1 MTKDITMEDK
11 TLIEINNTLAGELG
25 DIIEKIILFGSRA
38 HGFSDKY
45 SDYDILII
53 LNTEIDWQLE
63 WKIYDI
69 CFNISLE
76 NDILIDVKI
85 ISSSDLNT
93 IRGRQPYIQEALST
107 GITL

>member
-1 MTKDITMEDK
+1 MKNDCIKEDK
-11 TLIEINNTLAGELG
+11 ILMKIHNTLTGELG
-25 DIIEKIILFGSRA
+25 DVVERIILFGSRV
-38 HGFSDKY
+38 HGFSDIY

-63 WKIYDI
+63 WNIYDL
-69 CFNISLE
+69 CFDISLE
-76 NDILIDVKI
+76 NDILIDVKV

>member
-1 MTKDITMEDK
+1 MKAALFEKDQLPDRISQA
-11 TLIEINNTLAGELG
+11 INRELG
-25 DIIEKIILFGSRA
+25 DIVDRIILYGSHA
-38 HGFSDKY
+38 HGTSDIH

-53 LNTEIDWQLE
+53 LNTGFNWQFE
-63 WKIYDI
+63 WKIYDL
-69 CFNISLE
+69 CFDISLE

-85 ISSSDLNT
+85 ISSSDLDT

>member
-1 MTKDITMEDK
+1 MKKNMATEDK
-11 TLIEINNTLAGELG
+11 ILIKIHNTLTGELG
-25 DIIEKIILFGSRA
+25 NVVEKIILFGSRV
-38 HGFSDKY
+38 HESSDTY

-53 LNTEIDWQLE
+53 LNTEIDWQFE
-63 WKIYDI
+63 WKIYDL

-76 NDILIDVKI
+76 NDILIDVKV

-93 IRGRQPYIQEALST
+93 IRGRQPYILEALST